1 MPKPS
6 QPPCCEISFPPRNRA
21 LGSRLDDECWL
32 LERMFTKV
40 SGAAALV
47 YLNDRDY
54 FGEIGLA
61 DIEAAY
67 DDLDAFATAYD
78 TDPWHVLSACEF
90 VFGQLMPGHLETLDN
105 FIQKLL
111 SYKQL
116 DRCEIFPFLY
126 RVPKTKVGMTIAAAW
141 RAPWISDYAESV
153 QRQFIGS

>member
-1 MPKPS
+1 MPKLS

-21 LGSRLDDECWL
+21 LGSRLDADCWL
-32 LERMFTKV
+32 LERIFMKF

-54 FGEIGLA
+54 FGEIGFA

-67 DDLDAFATAYD
+67 DDVDAFASAYD
-78 TDPWHVLSACEF
+78 TDPWYVMSACEY
-90 VFGQLMPGHLETLDN
+90 VFGQLMSRHLDTFDN

-116 DRCEIFPFLY
+116 DRCEIYPFLY
-126 RVPKTKVGMTIAAAW
+126 QIPKPKVAMAIAAAW
-141 RAPWISDYAESV
+141 RAPWIGDYAESV